1 MNIAIL
7 VAVIEIISI
16 LIKQFLPKYTKLIPV
31 ANTAIAL
38 GASLFFK
45 MDYMT
50 ALCTEG
56 ISMAA
61 YDLVYGIYKLITGK
75 DNKDEIEEKGE

>member
-7 VAVIEIISI
+7 VAAIEVVAI
-16 LIKQFLPKYTKLIPV
+16 LIKRFLPKYTKLIPV

-38 GASLFFK
+38 GASLIFK

-56 ISMAA
+56 VSMAA
-61 YDLVYGIYKLITGK
+61 YDLVYGIYKLIT
-75 DNKDEIEEKGE
+75 NKEEKEKSE